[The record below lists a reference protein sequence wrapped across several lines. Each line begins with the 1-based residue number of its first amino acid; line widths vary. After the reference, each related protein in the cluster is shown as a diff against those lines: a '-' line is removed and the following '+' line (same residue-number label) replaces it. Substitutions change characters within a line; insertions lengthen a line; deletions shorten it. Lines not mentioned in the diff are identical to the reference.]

1 MVFVVATFFLRDELF
16 FFFFFF
22 FFFSPPIA
30 NVESGG
36 GEEGG
41 AEELSDGG
49 GDEIFIFRILR
60 GATVAAAAK
69 TKGVD
74 GVGDAVAV
82 EPPGASKVN
91 EDCDAVVKVNEGGGD
106 GDEGGVDDESC
117 GSIGASTAN

>member
-1 MVFVVATFFLRDELF
+1 LRDEL

-41 AEELSDGG
+41 GEELSDVG

-82 EPPGASKVN
+82 EPPEDGASKVN
-91 EDCDAVVKVNEGGGD
+91 EDCEAVVKVNEGGGD
-106 GDEGGVDDESC
+106 GDEGGVDD
-117 GSIGASTAN
+117 AS

>member
-22 FFFSPPIA
+22 LLLLLLLSPPIA
-30 NVESGG
+30 NVESRG

-41 AEELSDGG
+41 GEELSDGG

-60 GATVAAAAK
+60 GATVGTAAK
-69 TKGVD
+69 TK

-82 EPPGASKVN
+82 EPSKVN
-91 EDCDAVVKVNEGGGD
+91 EDCEAVVKVNEGGGD
-106 GDEGGVDDESC
+106 GDEGGADASC
-117 GSIGASTAN
+117 GFISKCTANF